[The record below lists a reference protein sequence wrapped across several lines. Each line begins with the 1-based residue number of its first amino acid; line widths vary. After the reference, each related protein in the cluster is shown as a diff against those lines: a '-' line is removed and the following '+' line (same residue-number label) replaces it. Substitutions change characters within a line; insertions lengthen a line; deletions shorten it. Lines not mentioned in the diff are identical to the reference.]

1 MMMLVVFGAP
11 KHQMTLGLTSS
22 KVRIVNGQALQK
34 ATENRAESDD
44 QMTLRITRTLVT
56 FARPFWLEEM
66 GELQSAGTYAVQTD
80 EEQIEGLSF
89 IAYRRVATTITLPL
103 KAAPTGSFQIVTIDP
118 AALEAALRRDG

>member
-66 GELQSAGTYAVQTD
+66 GELQSAGTYGVQTD
-80 EEQIEGLSF
+80 ESLISR
-89 IAYRRVATTITLPL
+89 ISSVSARRQTER
-103 KAAPTGSFQIVTIDP
+103 SC
-118 AALEAALRRDG
+118 